1 MNEYY
6 SLLDF
11 AQLWMQEQKNE
22 EYTVLPFHR
31 KLSNALERIITA
43 DNPRNIIIC
52 MPPRF
57 GKSELAIKI
66 FIPYVWSMLP
76 DCNFIVASATLSL
89 ARDHTNNIKKTL
101 QSEWYQE
108 LFPWGAKLQTTNEYN
123 KIVKTAQRADYI
135 DTIQGGS
142 LKAIGLGGQ
151 ITGFGSGKK
160 RKENI
165 FGGCIICDD
174 LLPEQDFNSTVQ
186 RQTVYEWFKST
197 ICSRVNDNRTPIIL
211 IMQRLHVD
219 DIVGRL
225 LDEQPQKWDLI
236 EIRAFDEIEQKS
248 VWENAISTEK
258 LLDLK
263 NSTAPIDQYM
273 FFAKYQQSPKLDLN
287 ATIKTEWWKYYDQIE
302 DIYDNIFS
310 RIITLDTAYKTK
322 TYNDESVIQLWGF
335 SSENAYL
342 MDMIHGRWEFIE
354 LLNKT
359 RSFYEKHNF
368 FIKNKLIDNIY
379 IEDKASGIS
388 LAQTL
393 RREKLPVINWL
404 PQPGEPK
411 DKMSRVL
418 ESSKYIARGKVF
430 LNKNATYIHDFINQC
445 AQFTGEND
453 VHDDMV
459 DAMTMAIMLWRQYG
473 ANQ

>member
-1 MNEYY
+1 MDEYY

-11 AQLWMQEQKNE
+11 ARVWMQESKNE
-22 EYTVLPFHR
+22 EYIIYPFHIV
-31 KLSNALERIITA
+31 LAQTLERIITEDA
-43 DNPRNIIIC
+43 PRNTIIC

-89 ARDHTNNIKKTL
+89 ARDHTNSIKKTL

-108 LFPWGAKLQTTNEYN
+108 LFPWGAKLQATNNDN
-123 KIVKTAQRADYI
+123 KIIKTAQRADYI
-135 DTIQGGS
+135 DTLQGGA

-160 RKENI
+160 RTENI

-174 LLPEQDFNSTVQ
+174 LLPEQDFNSPGQ
-186 RQTVYEWFKST
+186 RQAVYEWFKST

-225 LDEQPQKWDLI
+225 MAEQSDKWDI
-236 EIRAFDEIEQKS
+236 VKIQAFDEISQKS
-248 VWENAISTEK
+248 VWENAISTDK

-263 NSTAPIDQYM
+263 NSKAPIDQYM
-273 FFAKYQQSPKLDLN
+273 FYAKYQQEPKLDLS
-287 ATIKTEWWKYYDQIE
+287 ATIKTEWWQYYDNVNTIYS
-302 DIYDNIFS
+302 DITH

-335 SSENAYL
+335 SPDKAYML
-342 MDMIHGRWEFIE
+342 DMIHGRWEFVD
-354 LLNKT
+354 LLNHTQK
-359 RSFYEKHNF
+359 FYETHNF
-368 FIKNKLIDNIY
+368 FVKNKLIDAIY
-379 IEDKASGIS
+379 IEDKASGTS

-393 RREKLPVINWL
+393 RREGLPVINWL

-418 ESSKYIARGKVF
+418 ETSKYIARGQVF
-430 LNKNATYIHDFINQC
+430 LNKNASYIRDFINQC
-445 AQFTGEND
+445 AQFTGDND

-473 ANQ
+473 ANT